1 MKYFKQTTPKPTS
14 SNESQTPI
22 GERPE
27 FYLAYLAFYFFP
39 WLFKAPTMH
48 DVIAACVAI
57 AVFIPIYFHGF
68 KQTGIKSLPHVAA
81 MSLVGF
87 AVSPFFGSHGVFHIY
102 AMVQAG
108 YLRPERTAWITV
120 IVLSIIYSIFA
131 LLTQQDW
138 WDFFFPLFMGL
149 MVTIA
154 TISAAGRIEQ
164 TQQLQ
169 RTRELDQH
177 LAAVGERERIAQDL
191 HDLLGQ
197 TLTMVA
203 LKSDVAT
210 KLFDSKPKQAK
221 QELNEIRDAARG
233 ALKDVREAVAG
244 MNRTTINAELKR
256 ATQILASANIKLSL
270 SGNVPNL
277 KPEVD
282 QVLGLAVR
290 EAMTNIARHS
300 QAKRARFEV
309 INDETFLTVVIED
322 DGDNDTL
329 TEGSGLKGLRKRV
342 DEIGGIIKIEQTPG
356 LKMSIQVP
364 NWSTH

>member
-233 ALKDVREAVAG
+233 ALKDVREAV
-244 MNRTTINAELKR
+244 
-256 ATQILASANIKLSL
+256 
-270 SGNVPNL
+270 
-277 KPEVD
+277 D